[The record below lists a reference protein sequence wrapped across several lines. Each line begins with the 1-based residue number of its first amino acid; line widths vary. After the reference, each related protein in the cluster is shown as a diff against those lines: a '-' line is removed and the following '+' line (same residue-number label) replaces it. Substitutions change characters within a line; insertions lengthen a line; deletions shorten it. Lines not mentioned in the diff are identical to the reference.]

1 MKNRLQPSR
10 TIVSVSRPC
19 APRQHQVP
27 LALKLSSS
35 TTSKQS
41 TERRRYS
48 STVSQ
53 PPVSQPPHAEY
64 LSFPGATKSAFS
76 HALKFE
82 QPSTHP
88 ALPTYRVVDQN
99 GVVVD
104 PNFKPDLSNEE
115 VIKLYRDMLTTS
127 IMDIIMFDAHRQG
140 RISFY
145 MVAAGE
151 EATSVG
157 SASALTKE
165 DVIFLQYREQ
175 GVLMQRGFK
184 LSEFMNQL
192 FANKKDSG
200 KGRNMPVH
208 YGSRELNVVS
218 CRLLVITDIYGYD

>member
-1 MKNRLQPSR
+1 
-10 TIVSVSRPC
+10 
-19 APRQHQVP
+19 
-27 LALKLSSS
+27 
-35 TTSKQS
+35 
-41 TERRRYS
+41 
-48 STVSQ
+48 
-53 PPVSQPPHAEY
+53 
-64 LSFPGATKSAFS
+64 
-76 HALKFE
+76 
-82 QPSTHP
+82 
-88 ALPTYRVVDQN
+88 
-99 GVVVD
+99 VVD

-115 VIKLYRDMLTTS
+115 VIKLYRDMLTTG

-175 GVLMQRGFK
+175 GVLVQRGFK

-218 CRLLVITDIYGYD
+218 CSNGLTWNGFSRVMG